1 MAQNRLNGQ
10 KVDEGEISVFKK
22 KLKQTV
28 RVDPFAIKELTSN
41 HDHAGNK
48 NVTNL
53 HIWQWKTIVLHA
65 LHVHF
70 SFFDILQK
78 FSFFPR
84 REMTCFAVQCADD
97 VSIWWQMFNLHLFL
111 FI

>member
-53 HIWQWKTIVLHA
+53 HI
-65 LHVHF
+65 
-70 SFFDILQK
+70 
-78 FSFFPR
+78 
-84 REMTCFAVQCADD
+84 
-97 VSIWWQMFNLHLFL
+97 
-111 FI
+111 